1 MQKLG
6 QWAFILGLVIAI
18 AAGFGLEAS
27 WFAWV
32 LALLGL
38 VVGFLN
44 VTGEE
49 THGFLL
55 ASIGLILSATA
66 VRSLPYLGDMLTRIM
81 GNLTIFIAPA
91 VLVVALKALFQTAKQ
106 A

>member
-6 QWAFILGLVIAI
+6 QWAFIVGLVIAV
-18 AAGFGLEAS
+18 AGGLGFEAS
-27 WFAWV
+27 WFAWI
-32 LALLGL
+32 LAVLGL
-38 VVGFLN
+38 AVGFLN

-49 THGFLL
+49 TQGFML

-66 VRSLPYLGDMLTRIM
+66 VSSLPYVGDVLTRVM
-81 GNLTIFIAPA
+81 GNFVIFIAPA

>member
-6 QWAFILGLVIAI
+6 QWAFIGGLAI
-18 AAGFGLEAS
+18 AVLAGLGVEAA
-27 WFAWV
+27 WFIWI

-38 VVGFLN
+38 IVGLMN

-49 THGFLL
+49 TQRFLL
-55 ASIGLILSATA
+55 AAIGLILSATA
-66 VRSLPYLGDMLTRIM
+66 VRALPYLGDLVTRIM
-81 GNLTIFIAPA
+81 EYVVLFIAPA
-91 VLVVALKALFQTAKQ
+91 VLIVALKALLQTAKE